1 MLAFSLYDVLE
12 NFDFTDSI
20 VTEVKWDENLI
31 DLIVVV
37 DYYWDIQDGRDT
49 TRLLKIIFKKCI
61 KADFQISTEL
71 PLTPDE
77 VNKESLFT
85 IVLFKELVESKNNSD
100 EQKYVGIFTT
110 DYSKPWLSVVCSD
123 IMLEELHISQP

>member
-1 MLAFSLYDVLE
+1 MLAANLNDILE

-20 VTEVKWDENLI
+20 VTDVMWSDNLI

-49 TRLLKIIFKKCI
+49 ARLLKIIFQNCKR
-61 KADFQISTEL
+61 ADFQINSEL
-71 PLTPDE
+71 PLSSDK

-85 IVLFKELVESKNNSD
+85 IVLFKELVESAYNSNK
-100 EQKYVGIFTT
+100 EKHIGIYTT

-123 IMLEELHISQP
+123 VMLKE

>member
-1 MLAFSLYDVLE
+1 MLATNLRDVLE

-20 VTEVKWDENLI
+20 VTEVKWADNLT
-31 DLIVVV
+31 DLIVVI
-37 DYYWDIQDGRDT
+37 DYYWDMQEGHDT
-49 TRLLKIIFKKCI
+49 TRLLKIIFKNCI

-71 PLTPDE
+71 PLNPDE

-85 IVLFKELVESKNNSD
+85 VVLFKEVEESENNSGK
-100 EQKYVGIFTT
+100 QKRVGIFTT

-123 IMLEELHISQP
+123 VMLEE

>member
-1 MLAFSLYDVLE
+1 MLATNLHDVLE
-12 NFDFTDSI
+12 DFDFTDSI
-20 VTEVKWDENLI
+20 VTDVKWADNLI

-37 DYYWDIQDGRDT
+37 DYYWDIQDGHDT
-49 TRLLKIIFKKCI
+49 TRLLKIIFKNCK

-71 PLTPDE
+71 PLSPDE

-85 IVLFKELVESKNNSD
+85 IVLFKELAESLDN
-100 EQKYVGIFTT
+100 QKRVGIFTS

-123 IMLEELHISQP
+123 VMLEE